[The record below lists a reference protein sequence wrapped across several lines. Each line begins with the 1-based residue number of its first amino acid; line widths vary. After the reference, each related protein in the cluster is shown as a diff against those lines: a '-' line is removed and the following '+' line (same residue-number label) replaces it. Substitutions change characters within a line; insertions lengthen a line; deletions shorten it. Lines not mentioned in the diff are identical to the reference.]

1 MPKPFLAERSPRNR
15 SFVRYMCL
23 AFVGLLIPAGLG
35 IYNRK
40 VDGGEGYHKFY
51 TFPARNARPLYLS
64 YGDDGILHKLI
75 SPHSMDGTFSLTNDG
90 DDVKIRM
97 QMTGVPEGL
106 TVHWGSGHT
115 RDFNLDTAT
124 VERVLHSGDSVS
136 VHHTYHVG
144 ENLRQQP
151 VIFDGGLV
159 VSDADSGETLL
170 TIPIRIQRAGLSP
183 RPYREEGGHV
193 H

>member
-1 MPKPFLAERSPRNR
+1 MQK
-15 SFVRYMCL
+15 SFPEKRLLKRRFPARVMCL
-23 AFVGLLIPAGLG
+23 ALAGLMMPVGLGV
-35 IYNRK
+35 YNRE

-51 TFPARNARPLYLS
+51 TFPAQNARPLYLS

-75 SPHSMDGTFSLTNDG
+75 SPHSMDGTFSLTNEGG
-90 DDVKIRM
+90 DARIRM
-97 QMTGVPEGL
+97 RMTGVPEGL

-115 RDFNLDTAT
+115 RDLNPDTAT

-136 VHHTYHVG
+136 VHHTYHIG
-144 ENLRQQP
+144 ENLRRQP

-159 VSDADSGETLL
+159 VSDVDSGKTLL
-170 TIPIRIQRAGLSP
+170 TVPIRIQQAGLSP
-183 RPYREEGGHV
+183 RPAGEEGGHV